1 MEPPGTA
8 VLLGGADCRIWAG
21 STYRVGRTA
30 IEDQRIGTDLALC
43 GRGVDRHLCGRDTW
57 AR

>member
-1 MEPPGTA
+1 M
-8 VLLGGADCRIWAG
+8 LLGGADCRIWAG